1 MREVTAPPPPSFP
14 SLIQRFFTE
23 YLVTQRALS
32 PRTIASY
39 RDTFRLLLRFAADHL
54 RRAPSA
60 LTR

>member
-1 MREVTAPPPPSFP
+1 MREVIAPPPPSFP

-39 RDTFRLLLRFAADHL
+39 RDSWMLFLDFAGRKLVDAGND
-54 RRAPSA
+54 
-60 LTR
+60 